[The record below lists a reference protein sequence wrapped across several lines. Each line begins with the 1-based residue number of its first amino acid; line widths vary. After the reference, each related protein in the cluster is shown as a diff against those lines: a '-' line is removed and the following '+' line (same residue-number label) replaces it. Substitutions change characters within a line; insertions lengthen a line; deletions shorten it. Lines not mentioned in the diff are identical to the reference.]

1 VNSNV
6 RTAQGGRG
14 RTTHKV
20 QARRTAR
27 KSFEDLDKRRDM
39 YIVLHDS
46 CESFYD
52 IKPELLWGRSMT
64 NTGVT

>member
-1 VNSNV
+1 MGEQLTKF
-6 RTAQGGRG
+6 RR
-14 RTTHKV
+14 
-20 QARRTAR
+20 RRTAR

-39 YIVLHDS
+39 YIVLHYS

-52 IKPELLWGRSMT
+52 IKPELLWGRSLT